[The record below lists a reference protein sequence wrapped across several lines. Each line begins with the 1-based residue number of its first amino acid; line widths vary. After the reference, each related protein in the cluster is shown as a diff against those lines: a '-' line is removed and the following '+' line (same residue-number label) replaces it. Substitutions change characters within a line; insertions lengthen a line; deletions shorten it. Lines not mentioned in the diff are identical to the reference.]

1 MCDFQ
6 GKLIAWL
13 DRELPE
19 RETLEVQS
27 HVRGCEECRSR
38 IDAYKRVSREFDA
51 YCDAAMSPKVR
62 AKAPRWVRVLSGAAA
77 AAAVAATLLLI
88 FPRARVEKPR
98 VVEAPAA
105 AVAPVVAPE
114 TTPASVEPVSVKRMR
129 PRHVVTP
136 VQARAADWQPPE
148 PTIEI
153 AIPAEAMYPPGAVPE
168 GMSFIV
174 DVRLSGDGSAQQ
186 ISMRP

>member
-6 GKLIAWL
+6 GRLIAWL

-19 RETLEVQS
+19 GEALEVQS
-27 HVRGCEECRSR
+27 HVRACEECRNQVE
-38 IDAYKRVSREFDA
+38 AYERVSAEFDA
-51 YCDAAMSPKVR
+51 YCDAALSPR
-62 AKAPRWVRVLSGAAA
+62 ARGKTPRWVRAFSGAAA
-77 AAAVAATLLLI
+77 AAAVAAALLLL
-88 FPRARVEKPR
+88 FPRARVDKPP
-98 VVEAPAA
+98 VIEAPVA
-105 AVAPVVAPE
+105 AVAPVAAPE
-114 TTPASVEPVSVKRMR
+114 AATASVKPVSVQRVH

-136 VQARAADWQPPE
+136 AQTRAPNWQPSE

-186 ISMRP
+186 LSMRP

>member
-6 GKLIAWL
+6 GNLIAWL

-19 RETLEVQS
+19 KEAAEVQN
-27 HVRGCEECRSR
+27 HVRGCEECRSQVE
-38 IDAYKRVSREFDA
+38 AYERLSREFDA
-51 YCDAAMSPKVR
+51 YCDAAMSPRVH
-62 AKAPRWVRVLSGAAA
+62 AKAPRWVRALSGAAA
-77 AAAVAATLLLI
+77 AAAVTAALLLM
-88 FPRARVEKPR
+88 FPRARVEKPP
-98 VVEAPAA
+98 VIEAPVAV
-105 AVAPVVAPE
+105 VAPVVAPE
-114 TTPASVEPVSVKRMR
+114 AASASVAPVSIRRVH

-136 VQARAADWQPPE
+136 AQTRAADWLPPE

-153 AIPAEAMYPPGAVPE
+153 AIPAAAMYPPGAVPE

-186 ISMRP
+186 FSVRP

>member
-1 MCDFQ
+1 MCDIK
-6 GKLIAWL
+6 GNLIAWL

-19 RETLEVQS
+19 KEAAEVQT
-27 HVRGCEECRSR
+27 HVQVCEECRSQVE
-38 IDAYKRVSREFDA
+38 AYERVSREFDA
-51 YCDAAMSPKVR
+51 YCDAAMSPRVR
-62 AKAPRWVRVLSGAAA
+62 AKTPRWVRALSGAAA
-77 AAAVAATLLLI
+77 AAAVAAALFLI
-88 FPRARVEKPR
+88 FPRARVEKTP
-98 VVEAPAA
+98 VIDTSEA

-114 TTPASVEPVSVKRMR
+114 AAPASVEPVSVKRVH

-136 VQARAADWQPPE
+136 AQTRAADWLPPE

-153 AIPAEAMYPPGAVPE
+153 AIPAESMYPPGAVPE

-186 ISMRP
+186 FSMRP